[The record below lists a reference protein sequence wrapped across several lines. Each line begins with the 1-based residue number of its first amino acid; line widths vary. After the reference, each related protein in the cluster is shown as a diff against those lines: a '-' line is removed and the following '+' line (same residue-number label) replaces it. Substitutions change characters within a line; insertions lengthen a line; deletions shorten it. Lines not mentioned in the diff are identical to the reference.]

1 MIRSCKPSFLA
12 VVLLSAAACG
22 GSSSSEAPASHYAGG
37 LAGTSGFS
45 GSFTFD
51 IAGADAFLDT
61 GPAGVVDATGAWTR
75 GGAQVSLFGTYTG
88 STKLVSLSASRDS
101 LTYNFV
107 NDPVSAPATRVT
119 GGAWNGTTSQGA
131 WVALKVG
138 PQVTVSVL
146 CGSGS
151 GASLGNLALVLGSD
165 GAASMA
171 LQFQTIPVTMLMTRT
186 GDALSGSLFG
196 YTFSGTVSGTGQ
208 NASGT
213 VTNGTTSATWTVGVS
228 GC

>member
-1 MIRSCKPSFLA
+1 M
-12 VVLLSAAACG
+12 
-22 GSSSSEAPASHYAGG
+22 
-37 LAGTSGFS
+37 
-45 GSFTFD
+45 
-51 IAGADAFLDT
+51 
-61 GPAGVVDATGAWTR
+61 
-75 GGAQVSLFGTYTG
+75 
-88 STKLVSLSASRDS
+88 
-101 LTYNFV
+101 
-107 NDPVSAPATRVT
+107 SAPATRVT
-119 GGAWNGTTSQGA
+119 GGAWNGTTSLGA

-146 CGSGS
+146 CGAGT
-151 GASLGNLALVLGSD
+151 GAGLGNLALVLGSN

-171 LQFQTIPVTMLMTRT
+171 LQFQTIPATMLMTRT

-213 VTNGTTSATWTVGVS
+213 ATNGTTSATWTAGVS